1 MIETTQEDE
10 DGIFILNGV
19 FAYSERYQQNTP
31 IIWKNM
37 RCMRCR
43 RPLIVCL
50 SL

>member
-1 MIETTQEDE
+1 MIETTQEDD

-31 IIWKNM
+31 IVWKNM
-37 RCMRCR
+37 RWMRCR